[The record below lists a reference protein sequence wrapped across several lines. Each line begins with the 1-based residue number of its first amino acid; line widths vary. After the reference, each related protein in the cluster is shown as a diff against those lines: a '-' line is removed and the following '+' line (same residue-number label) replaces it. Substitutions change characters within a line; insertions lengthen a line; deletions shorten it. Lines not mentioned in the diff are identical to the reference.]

1 MYVPYAWQFKLILFY
16 VILDAQIQRLKNQIT
31 AATELQLQHFKNVC
45 SSKMEVEDLKR
56 SSAAMQELQSHLE
69 AKVKKA
75 EEERTTSEKKVE
87 LIEIENR
94 ELKSKVTDL
103 ESEAEVS
110 RDELRDKMR
119 LARTEIEE
127 LKSKLSTSK
136 QMETKEKY
144 ERELVQHARDI
155 EKKRFAEEIK
165 VIEEKHLAE
174 INMVQQDKTAVD
186 QQLDVLSSQNEDL
199 VEQLEQVS
207 KRLADM
213 EVEVERL
220 KAPVYK
226 KGKYDLRKTEERRSL
241 PANNWISPLLRSLL
255 SGHEELKNIES
266 DIDILKI
273 LEAATLSAEKN
284 ATESTVNDRKVA
296 ESHVVGITL
305 RAIFQAFRATL

>member
-1 MYVPYAWQFKLILFY
+1 M
-16 VILDAQIQRLKNQIT
+16 T
-31 AATELQLQHFKNVC
+31 AATELQLQHFKNFC

-226 KGKYDLRKTEERRSL
+226 KGKYDLRNTEERRSL
-241 PANNWISPLLRSLL
+241 PANN
-255 SGHEELKNIES
+255 
-266 DIDILKI
+266 
-273 LEAATLSAEKN
+273 
-284 ATESTVNDRKVA
+284 
-296 ESHVVGITL
+296 
-305 RAIFQAFRATL
+305 